1 MELPGQGAG
10 GRHGDA
16 DGRARVRLCGSRRLA
31 DPRRLPAPAARCA
44 GGHLHPVPPGRRGR
58 GRLELHRHDPGGL
71 GGDRRSDPHLPGGE
85 PGPRAGRCTVPR
97 LRGLLELRPVSERP
111 QPTITITE
119 DPGRV
124 AGELLRSSLQRTVE
138 RRGRARL
145 AIPGGGSPVP
155 VFRWLAAHLP
165 DALARALTVTWV
177 DERHLPLPDGGD
189 RRSLPDG
196 GDWRSLPDGG
206 DWRSLPAESNL
217 RGAWEHWLSRAPIC
231 PQLLPLA
238 LPGSLEQ
245 ARRQLEERFVAQ
257 LGGLDVVLLGAG
269 PDGHIASL
277 FPGHPAADLPG
288 PVIALSDSPK
298 PPPERLSLSMSV
310 LEQVDH
316 AVLVATGA
324 GKAPV
329 LARALDRDPELPL
342 GRYHPRGALDWVLD
356 PSAAHLLPELT

>member
-1 MELPGQGAG
+1 M
-10 GRHGDA
+10 
-16 DGRARVRLCGSRRLA
+16 
-31 DPRRLPAPAARCA
+31 
-44 GGHLHPVPPGRRGR
+44 
-58 GRLELHRHDPGGL
+58 
-71 GGDRRSDPHLPGGE
+71 
-85 PGPRAGRCTVPR
+85 
-97 LRGLLELRPVSERP
+97 SERP

-206 DWRSLPAESNL
+206 DWRSLPDGGDWRSLPAESNL

-277 FPGHPAADLPG
+277 FPGPPAADLPG